1 LISLLPTFWYMK
13 KNIKTHLYCYDDH
26 RGFAEDVRKRFT
38 DTSRYTVVS
47 FQTREEFISHLE
59 AEKEHKF
66 CKVAILGLHETK
78 ENHEMMENLTMEV
91 KRIDPR
97 TGLILL
103 GPVEKIEEIKKSVRF
118 NIDAYIPKN
127 ANSILRIHNT
137 VKKLISEHS
146 IVIARRKRALS
157 FSVLLLF
164 IILSMLLTIVA
175 YFRLPQYF

>member
-1 LISLLPTFWYMK
+1 MK
-13 KNIKTHLYCYDDH
+13 KNIKTHLFCYDDH

-38 DTSRYTVVS
+38 DTSRYTVLS
-47 FQTREEFISHLE
+47 FQTREEFVSNLE
-59 AEKEHKF
+59 LDKEHKF
-66 CKVAILGLHETK
+66 CKVAILGLHDTK
-78 ENHEMMENLTMEV
+78 ENYEMIENLTLEV

-103 GPVEKIEEIKKSVRF
+103 GPVEKMEEIKKSVRY

-127 ANSILRIHNT
+127 ANSILRVHNT

-146 IVIARRKRALS
+146 IVTAKRKRDRSL
-157 FSVLLLF
+157 SVLLIF
-164 IILSMLLTIVA
+164 IILSMLVTIIA